1 MFTINKISLL
11 FVLVLGLCYERST
24 ANPLC
29 TPDTVDFATKVDQ
42 SSIVVYGKTMAKM
55 MNEES
60 DAVFHVFFQVDCI
73 LKGPATLRQ
82 INITNAGKIDVFFSL
97 LIFGFRST
105 FFFEGQV
112 EGKKYCQEF
121 PVGRG
126 YAIAFLEPN
135 PMNSSD
141 QKTFVPADFVEIVD
155 DGNNVQNLLA
165 RTCSLHRL
173 VPLHSSAL
181 VTEICPAVATDPQC
195 QLNATQSNSNDF
207 TTTTTSTSNVNQSS
221 HDGHLSKPIPSPQQE
236 IEAIRGKSGAVQ
248 VNVDQPNSSPSFTF
262 NLVALLLA
270 TFSIRLI

>member
-11 FVLVLGLCYERST
+11 FIVVLGLCYERST

-29 TPDTVDFATKVDQ
+29 TPDTVDFATKVHQ

-60 DAVFHVFFQVDCI
+60 DSVFHVFFQVDCI

-82 INITNAGKIDVFFSL
+82 INITNA
-97 LIFGFRST
+97 
-105 FFFEGQV
+105 GQV

-195 QLNATQSNSNDF
+195 QLNATQSNLSDL
-207 TTTTTSTSNVNQSS
+207 TTTTTTTLKTNFETTTSTVNQSS